1 MENKY
6 KTIKSIVAFIDVLG
20 SSEAIKNDADK
31 SLQIMHDAYTKAV
44 TLFQTLF
51 EGNKR
56 NTPNV
61 KIFSDNIVVSVSRE
75 GESGHGAFCAIAM
88 ISAIIQVQF
97 LKHGLLTRGGIA
109 SGGYFV
115 DDMMVWGTA
124 LVKAHYLENG
134 IAVYPR
140 IVVDPE
146 LIRELDLANPNSKFT
161 KTQEWIEQDTDG
173 IFMIDYL
180 NKYLRNKEILILS
193 LMNLADSKV
202 VEYCT
207 TNNTKVCQKWLWFLN
222 YIRGKL
228 IFEDESMVEE
238 GGEIQ

>member
-1 MENKY
+1 MTKGEAFVENKY
-6 KTIKSIVAFIDVLG
+6 KTTKSIVAFIDVLG

-31 SLQIMHDAYTKAV
+31 SLQMMHDAYTEAV
-44 TLFQTLF
+44 SLFQSLF
-51 EGNKR
+51 EDNER
-56 NTPNV
+56 VTPRV
-61 KIFSDNIVVSVSRE
+61 KIFSDNIVVSVSRV

-109 SGGYFV
+109 SGSYFV

-124 LVKAHYLENG
+124 LVKAHSLENS

-146 LIRELDLANPNSKFT
+146 LIGDLDLANPNSKFT

-193 LMNLADSKV
+193 LMSLADSKIV
-202 VEYCT
+202 KYCN
-207 TNNTKVCQKWLWFLN
+207 TNNIKVCQKWLWFLN
-222 YIRGKL
+222 YIKEK
-228 IFEDESMVEE
+228 ISEDEK
-238 GGEIQ
+238 QD